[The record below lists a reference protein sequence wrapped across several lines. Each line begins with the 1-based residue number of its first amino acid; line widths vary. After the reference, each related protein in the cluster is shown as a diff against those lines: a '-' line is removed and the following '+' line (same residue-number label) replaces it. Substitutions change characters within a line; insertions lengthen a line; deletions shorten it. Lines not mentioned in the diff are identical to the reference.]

1 MEEPV
6 STPKLPPPAFK
17 AGPNSLAKDQQFSSS
32 PGFGTPAYPIQPR
45 PPPVIRQAFAPQQQA
60 FVNTGSS
67 VLPVQ
72 IPPQTLRPV
81 AFRTLTKKHN
91 LTLTSSGLGLLSTF
105 IGRYCGSGWREEGLA
120 ERALDEIAKAWKRQS
135 GGVIVEDGTD
145 KKLSAILKSL
155 EPCMSGGRVDVGRL
169 SRTSSSVGG
178 PGLSR
183 QGSLIIRPEASREDS
198 QTSLGF
204 SSLDVTDDVEME
216 EEDIRY
222 SDARPFLKVVSAF
235 KQPRLAY
242 SLTKKTIETVPG
254 DPTLLPPIQNKI
266 AMFRNRYHLI
276 HQRLLRNESFQ
287 TSSVSSS
294 RPPTL
299 SRSGSSM
306 ATMSKAYKITPIS
319 NLLGRSGSSFLLLGL
334 LSSSATGDL
343 ALTDLSGSVVLDVSE
358 AQQLPRDSAWV
369 CPGMIVLLEGIYEE
383 DGSNNSNLGGAG
395 GVGGQIKGRFVVDT
409 IAGPPPEKREVTLAV
424 GQDLRS
430 DHAQTS
436 VGAGFGWVDF
446 LGVGSEKAIGSQM
459 RRLQKRILGS
469 RHTDDQEPT
478 RSKVVI
484 VGECH
489 LDSPR
494 TLEAIK
500 AILNSY
506 LSTGGDADRPLA
518 VVLMGNFV
526 SAASMAG
533 SAKGG
538 GSVEYK
544 EHFDALASTLS
555 EFPQL
560 LSSTSFI
567 FVPGDN
573 DPWASSFSA
582 GAATLLPRNGIPE
595 LFTSRIRR
603 AIATANNEAGR
614 KSDETPGEAIW
625 ASNPARISV
634 FGPLEEIVLFRD
646 DISSRLRRNSITVA
660 NPSAAD
666 DEANASQEH
675 QTTSYPDNDEMDMQP
690 IHEATSHLPTTPTK
704 SNPNTSTTSSTDSST
719 PLARRLTKTLLDQS
733 HLSPF
738 PLSLRPT
745 LWDFSASLSLY
756 PLPTALVLC
765 DPEAPLFAVT
775 YEGCHAMNCGAVMD
789 ELSRRKG
796 GGGVVSGGGGGK
808 LGGGGKGGISGGGRG
823 GGVGRW
829 VEYDV
834 KRRRGGV
841 RDVRF

>member
-1 MEEPV
+1 MEEPLA
-6 STPKLPPPAFK
+6 TLKLLPPTLK
-17 AGPNSLAKDQQFSSS
+17 TGRNTITKDQQFSSS

-45 PPPVIRQAFAPQQQA
+45 PPAPIRHPFAPQQA
-60 FVNTGSS
+60 VTANPASS

-72 IPPQTLRPV
+72 IPPQTLRPL

-105 IGRYCGSGWREEGLA
+105 IGKFCGSGWREEGLA
-120 ERALDEIAKAWKRQS
+120 ERALDEIAKAWKRQG
-135 GGVIVEDGTD
+135 GGVIVEDGPD
-145 KKLSAILKSL
+145 KKLSAILKSV
-155 EPCMSGGRVDVGRL
+155 EPCMSGGKVDLGKL
-169 SRTSSSVGG
+169 SRTNSSIG
-178 PGLSR
+178 PSNLSR
-183 QGSLIIRPEASREDS
+183 QSSFSLRPEASREDS
-198 QTSLGF
+198 QTSLGI
-204 SSLDVTDDVEME
+204 SGLDVADDVDVDE
-216 EEDIRY
+216 EETSH
-222 SDARPFLKVVSAF
+222 SDARPFLKVVSAL
-235 KQPRLAY
+235 KQPRLSY
-242 SLTKKTIETVPG
+242 STTKRAIESVPG
-254 DPTLLPPIQNKI
+254 DPTLLPPIQHKI

-294 RPPTL
+294 RPPTF
-299 SRSGSSM
+299 SRSGSSAAAM
-306 ATMSKAYKITPIS
+306 AKAYKITPIS

-383 DGSNNSNLGGAG
+383 DGSNNSNLGGGG
-395 GVGGQIKGRFVVDT
+395 GVGGQIKGHFVVDT

-430 DHAQTS
+430 DQPQIS
-436 VGAGFGWVDF
+436 VGAGFGWIDF
-446 LGVGSEKAIGSQM
+446 LGVGSEKAVGPQM
-459 RRLQKRILGS
+459 RRLQKRIMGS
-469 RHTDDQEPT
+469 RHGDDADPT

-484 VGECH
+484 IGECH

-500 AILNSY
+500 AILSSY
-506 LSTGGDADRPLA
+506 LSTGDDADRPLA

-555 EFPQL
+555 DFPQL
-560 LSSTSFI
+560 LSSTTLV

-582 GAATLLPRNGIPE
+582 GAATVLPKNGIPE

-603 AIATANNEAGR
+603 AIATAKNEMGK
-614 KSDETPGEAIW
+614 KSDDNSGDAIW
-625 ASNPARISV
+625 TSNPARISL

-646 DISSRLRRNSITVA
+646 DISARLRRNSITLTSPPA
-660 NPSAAD
+660 PD
-666 DEANASQEH
+666 DEEATTNGNEH
-675 QTTSYPDNDEMDMQP
+675 ENSNEPDNELMDFQP
-690 IHEATSHLPTTPTK
+690 IHEATSHLPTSK
-704 SNPNTSTTSSTDSST
+704 STTTNSNTDAST
-719 PLARRLTKTLLDQS
+719 PLARKLTKTLLDQS

-738 PLSLRPT
+738 PLSLRPV
-745 LWDFSASLSLY
+745 LWDFSSSLSLY

-765 DPEAPLFAVT
+765 DAEAPLFTVT
-775 YEGCHAMNCGAVMD
+775 YEGCHVMNAGSVLD
-789 ELSRRKG
+789 ELSRRKTA
-796 GGGVVSGGGGGK
+796 SGGK
-808 LGGGGKGGISGGGRG
+808 G

-829 VEYDV
+829 VEYDIR
-834 KRRRGGV
+834 RRRGAV

>member
-1 MEEPV
+1 M
-6 STPKLPPPAFK
+6 STPKLPPPASR
-17 AGPNSLAKDQQFSSS
+17 AGPNTITKDHQFSSS

-45 PPPVIRQAFAPQQQA
+45 PPAPIRHPFAPQPNVSA
-60 FVNTGSS
+60 DAVSS

-105 IGRYCGSGWREEGLA
+105 VGKFCGSGWREEGLA
-120 ERALDEIAKAWKRQS
+120 ERALDEIAKAWKRQG
-135 GGVIVEDGTD
+135 GGVIVEDGPD
-145 KKLSAILKSL
+145 KKLSAILKSV
-155 EPCMSGGRVDVGRL
+155 EPCMSGGKVDVGKL

-178 PGLSR
+178 SSLSR
-183 QGSLIIRPEASREDS
+183 QTSFNIRPEAGREDS
-198 QTSLGF
+198 Q
-204 SSLDVTDDVEME
+204 SSMGMSGLDVADDVDAD
-216 EEDIRY
+216 EEDTRY
-222 SDARPFLKVVSAF
+222 SNARPFLKVVSAF
-235 KQPRLAY
+235 KQPRLSY
-242 SLTKKTIETVPG
+242 STTKRTIEPVPG

-294 RPPTL
+294 RPPTF
-299 SRSGSSM
+299 SRSGSSA

-334 LSSSATGDL
+334 LSTSATGDL

-383 DGSNNSNLGGAG
+383 DGSNNSNLGGGG
-395 GVGGQIKGRFVVDT
+395 GVGGQIKGHFVVDT
-409 IAGPPPEKREVTLAV
+409 IAGPPPEKRELTLAV
-424 GQDLRS
+424 GQDLS
-430 DHAQTS
+430 SGQAQTT

-446 LGVGSEKAIGSQM
+446 LGVGSEKAVGSQM
-459 RRLQKRILGS
+459 RRLQKRTMGS
-469 RHTDDQEPT
+469 RHEDNHEPS

-484 VGECH
+484 IGECH

-494 TLEAIK
+494 ILEAIK
-500 AILNSY
+500 AILSSY
-506 LSTGGDADRPLA
+506 LSTGDDADRPLA
-518 VVLMGNFV
+518 LVLMGNFV

-560 LSSTSFI
+560 LSSTTFI

-582 GAATLLPRNGIPE
+582 GATTVLPRNGIPE

-603 AIATANNEAGR
+603 AIAAANNELG
-614 KSDETPGEAIW
+614 K
-625 ASNPARISV
+625 
-634 FGPLEEIVLFRD
+634 
-646 DISSRLRRNSITVA
+646 
-660 NPSAAD
+660 
-666 DEANASQEH
+666 
-675 QTTSYPDNDEMDMQP
+675 
-690 IHEATSHLPTTPTK
+690 K
-704 SNPNTSTTSSTDSST
+704 
-719 PLARRLTKTLLDQS
+719 
-733 HLSPF
+733 
-738 PLSLRPT
+738 
-745 LWDFSASLSLY
+745 
-756 PLPTALVLC
+756 
-765 DPEAPLFAVT
+765 
-775 YEGCHAMNCGAVMD
+775 
-789 ELSRRKG
+789 SRR
-796 GGGVVSGGGGGK
+796 
-808 LGGGGKGGISGGGRG
+808 
-823 GGVGRW
+823 
-829 VEYDV
+829 YP
-834 KRRRGGV
+834 RRSHMDQQSSANQPV
-841 RDVRF
+841 WPP